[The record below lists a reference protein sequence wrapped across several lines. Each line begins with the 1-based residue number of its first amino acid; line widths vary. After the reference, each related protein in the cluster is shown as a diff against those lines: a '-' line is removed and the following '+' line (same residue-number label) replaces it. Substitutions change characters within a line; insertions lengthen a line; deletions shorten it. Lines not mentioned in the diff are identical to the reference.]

1 MATILI
7 IDDEESIRFTFESF
21 LKKEGY
27 EVLAAPDFKRAGEI
41 IGQINFDMA
50 FVDIALGGYTGIDV
64 LREVKN
70 RGLGCPVVMIT
81 GKPTIDTAAEAVR
94 LGAYDYLPKPVRK
107 DTLLRVTEQA
117 LRHKNLLDEKNRM
130 QMENEQYRSNL
141 EAIFQSVKDGII
153 TVDRGMNVIN
163 MNQASEKICGFTDQ
177 AFVGSP
183 FPHDSLTCEKSCQ
196 LVLEETL
203 ETKHTV
209 EHDRVECR
217 HSNGIS
223 RVVNLTGTPLLDR
236 NDQFVGA
243 VLVVKDVT
251 RMVDLER
258 ELQSRSQFHN
268 IVGKSEKMQEIFKLI
283 RGLSGTDSTVLVTGE
298 SGTGKELVAEALHNG
313 GPRSSK
319 PLVKV
324 NCSALAENLLESELF
339 GHIAGAFTGAIKNK
353 IGRFEAA
360 HGGTIFLDE
369 IGDISPAVQLKL
381 LRVLQE
387 KEIERVG
394 ESIPRKVDVR
404 VITATNRDLREKVR
418 LGEFREDLYYRLKVV
433 EISLPPL
440 RERRDD
446 IPLLIHHF
454 YEYFRKSFKKNID
467 GLSDQALK
475 VLFNYSWPGNV
486 RELQHAVEH
495 GFVLCGSG
503 TIMAEHLP
511 LEIREQTIVAGPAP
525 KKDSGNEHQEILE
538 ALRKTGWNKA
548 KAARLLGVSRP
559 TIYRKISEYNL
570 EDPVN

>member
-1 MATILI
+1 M
-7 IDDEESIRFTFESF
+7 
-21 LKKEGY
+21 
-27 EVLAAPDFKRAGEI
+27 
-41 IGQINFDMA
+41 
-50 FVDIALGGYTGIDV
+50 
-64 LREVKN
+64 
-70 RGLGCPVVMIT
+70 
-81 GKPTIDTAAEAVR
+81 
-94 LGAYDYLPKPVRK
+94 
-107 DTLLRVTEQA
+107 
-117 LRHKNLLDEKNRM
+117 
-130 QMENEQYRSNL
+130 
-141 EAIFQSVKDGII
+141 
-153 TVDRGMNVIN
+153 
-163 MNQASEKICGFTDQ
+163 
-177 AFVGSP
+177 
-183 FPHDSLTCEKSCQ
+183 
-196 LVLEETL
+196 
-203 ETKHTV
+203 
-209 EHDRVECR
+209 
-217 HSNGIS
+217 
-223 RVVNLTGTPLLDR
+223 
-236 NDQFVGA
+236 
-243 VLVVKDVT
+243 
-251 RMVDLER
+251 
-258 ELQSRSQFHN
+258 
-268 IVGKSEKMQEIFKLI
+268 
-283 RGLSGTDSTVLVTGE
+283 
-298 SGTGKELVAEALHNG
+298 
-313 GPRSSK
+313 
-319 PLVKV
+319 
-324 NCSALAENLLESELF
+324 
-339 GHIAGAFTGAIKNK
+339 
-353 IGRFEAA
+353 
-360 HGGTIFLDE
+360 
-369 IGDISPAVQLKL
+369 
-381 LRVLQE
+381 
-387 KEIERVG
+387 G